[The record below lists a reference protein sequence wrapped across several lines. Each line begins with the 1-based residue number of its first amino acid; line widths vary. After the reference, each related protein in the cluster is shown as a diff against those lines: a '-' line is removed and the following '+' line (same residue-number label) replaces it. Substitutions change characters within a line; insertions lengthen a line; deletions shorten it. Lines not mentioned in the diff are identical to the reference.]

1 MEAWL
6 RQCSGMKP
14 DPVQAMDEMLHPEKY
29 EIPHPEEMIA
39 EAERELEEW
48 KRQQAVK
55 RVQRKANK

>member
-1 MEAWL
+1 MRRL
-6 RQCSGMKP
+6 TS
-14 DPVQAMDEMLHPEKY
+14 DPRGLCRPQDLSVLVRPEKY